1 MPETRAPFC
10 ARSSGGKTRFS
21 TKTDSIVEE
30 LLIFTPPDVKMMD
43 GERASWPVTCWH
55 RVSSDARDQIPV
67 TELPADRWCDDNQ
80 ERYSFYQ
87 GFT

>member
-30 LLIFTPPDVKMMD
+30 LLIFTPPGVKVMD
-43 GERASWPVTCWH
+43 GESSSPSRCLLAS
-55 RVSSDARDQIPV
+55 RVV
-67 TELPADRWCDDNQ
+67 V
-80 ERYSFYQ
+80 
-87 GFT
+87 